1 MADAA
6 REGRALSVMVV
17 VINGGW
23 LLAGASLAPV
33 LRDPRRSRIANVL
46 LAVALVVATGA
57 RRAALSAI
65 DGLRWPRAMPSTR
78 ALLLVRHAP
87 TSATRAAAFPADEA
101 LDPRGRAAAGR
112 LAAVLPAR
120 AEALTSPA
128 RSCRETADAAGLEA
142 RVEATLADVD
152 YGAWA
157 GRTLDDVRVGEPDA
171 AAAWLS
177 DPDARP
183 HGGETLRELAGRV
196 EAWLATQAGLDGRA
210 VAITHAAVVR
220 AAVVHALGAPPAA
233 FWRIDVPPLAVTELH
248 ARSGR
253 WTLAR
258 LSCGGGD
265 RRR

>member
-1 MADAA
+1 MA
-6 REGRALSVMVV
+6 
-17 VINGGW
+17 
-23 LLAGASLAPV
+23 
-33 LRDPRRSRIANVL
+33 
-46 LAVALVVATGA
+46 
-57 RRAALSAI
+57 
-65 DGLRWPRAMPSTR
+65 STR

-87 TSATRAAAFPADEA
+87 TSATRAASFPADEA
-101 LDPRGRAAAGR
+101 LDARGRAAAGR
-112 LAAVLPAR
+112 LAATLPAR
-120 AEALTSPA
+120 ADALTSPA

-142 RVEATLADVD
+142 ARVEAALADVD

-157 GRTLDDVRVGEPDA
+157 GRTLDDVQVGEPDA
-171 AAAWLS
+171 AAAWVS

-196 EAWLATQAGLDGRA
+196 EAWLATQAALEGRA

-258 LSCGGGD
+258 LSCGDGD